1 MRTLEQ
7 YKQVVLRLG
16 WAMFIVL
23 KPRLLPKFPDLVRC
37 VAALSHP

>member
-16 WAMFIVL
+16 WVMFLVL
-23 KPRLLPKFPDLVRC
+23 KPRLLPRFPDLVRY
-37 VAALSHP
+37 VASQQ